1 MVNGD
6 GPEKPAPSAEAISS
20 FKFVQSLERGLAV
33 IESFGHDRPRQSL
46 SDVARL
52 TGLDRA
58 AARRFLLTLRALG
71 YVGSDGKLFWLQPK
85 TLDLGYRYL
94 SSLPWWREAQRAAED
109 LAMALGSPCAVA
121 VRDRDQAVYVAY
133 ASAARFADL
142 ARSSGTRLPAYASAL
157 GRILLAFLD
166 EGESPELLARTEMVR
181 LTHRTVTDLSRLR
194 EILAGIRQDGYA
206 LVDQELEIGLR
217 SLAVPIADRG
227 GQVVAAISA
236 SPQDMRVPPD
246 EILATSLGALRQAA
260 ARIAAFLPS

>member
-109 LAMALGSPCAVA
+109 LAMALGCPCAVA